1 MVFPV
6 FSHVTGVVGV
16 VTVFVIHMT
25 QQIAVDWGTLVSA
38 IIVSKKP

>member
-16 VTVFVIHMT
+16 ITVFVIHMT
-25 QQIAVDWGTLVSA
+25 QHIAENWETLVSA
-38 IIVSKKP
+38 IIV